1 MATRKI
7 KDAKDLTTNELIY
20 FKGHAKATYMSNGM
34 TVEDAIN
41 NIGVGGGGGTS
52 DLPPISTSAEGGTLV
67 QRFENGGIETTYL
80 VDDAGLC
87 WATET
92 SSQDIRDS
100 ADYFFAM
107 KKRAEPIAENDVNIE
122 MLSPDKIY
130 FCRDMSGLTSLTID
144 DFEVRDDVNE
154 YFIHFRT
161 GEGGTTL
168 SMPSSVYWANGEIPE
183 IEPSTEYELS
193 ITLYNDWEQYVTKAV
208 LTKFAQV

>member
-41 NIGVGGGGGTS
+41 NIEIGGGGTS
-52 DLPPISTSAEGGTLV
+52 DLPPISTSAEGDTLV
-67 QRFENGGIETTYL
+67 QRFEDGGIETTYL

-100 ADYFFAM
+100 ADYFFAI
-107 KKRAEPIAENDVNIE
+107 KKRAEPIFGNDVNIE
-122 MLSPDKIY
+122 ILSPDKIY
-130 FCRDMSGLTSLTID
+130 FWRDMSGLTSITIGG
-144 DFEVRDDVNE
+144 FEVRDDVNE

-193 ITLYNDWEQYVTKAV
+193 ITLYNDGGQYVTKAV

>member
-67 QRFENGGIETTYL
+67 QRFEDGGIETTYL

-107 KKRAEPIAENDVNIE
+107 KKRAEPIVGNDVNIE

-193 ITLYNDWEQYVTKAV
+193 ITLYNDGGQYVTKAV